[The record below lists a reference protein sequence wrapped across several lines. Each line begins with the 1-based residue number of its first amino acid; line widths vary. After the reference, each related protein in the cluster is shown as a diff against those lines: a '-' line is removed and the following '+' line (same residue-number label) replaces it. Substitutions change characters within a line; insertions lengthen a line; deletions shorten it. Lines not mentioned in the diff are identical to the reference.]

1 MTRSVLLLAAAAA
14 LAACGTRNTPTR
26 GDRAAAAPAPADDT
40 RDDAGPAPVKR
51 VLLAWGLEPLPS
63 GTKTK
68 VFLTTTDEMGRAVSH
83 PLGDFDGACT
93 DVGAIELYRAALAVT
108 CGQDGRGVQLH
119 AVAGRG
125 EVLILAMDI
134 AEGTDPDPMAR
145 RQLARIE
152 TPIDAAIS
160 AAP

>member
-1 MTRSVLLLAAAAA
+1 MTRTVLLLAAVA

-26 GDRAAAAPAPADDT
+26 GDRVAADPAPGKD
-40 RDDAGPAPVKR
+40 DDAAQTPVKR
-51 VLLAWGLEPLPS
+51 VLLAWSLEPLPS
-63 GTKTK
+63 GARTK

-83 PLGDFDGACT
+83 PVGDFDGTCT
-93 DVGAIELYRAALAVT
+93 DVGAIELYRATLAVT
-108 CGQDGRGVQLH
+108 CGQAGRGVQLH

-145 RQLARIE
+145 RQVARIE